1 MTLYQMSFVY
11 RADAA
16 QLRTRIRELR
26 SAQRL
31 CEDAARASELRRRI
45 AELAVLL
52 RQSNE
57 LAALT
62 EHYYDR
68 GYHRS
73 EKYTL

>member
-11 RADAA
+11 RD
-16 QLRTRIRELR
+16 
-26 SAQRL
+26 
-31 CEDAARASELRRRI
+31 DAARLRARIRALRTAKSECGDVLRVRELERRI
-45 AELAVLL
+45 AELSVIL

-57 LAALT
+57 LASLT

>member
-1 MTLYQMSFVY
+1 MEQEVWNRVQAS
-11 RADAA
+11 
-16 QLRTRIRELR
+16 RETAPR
-26 SAQRL
+26 N
-31 CEDAARASELRRRI
+31 D
-45 AELAVLL
+45 L
-52 RQSNE
+52 RQLQREAME